1 MTAVEARRSPAVVML
16 DIAATAAVAAGLCLG
31 ALHLV
36 QPGLDPGWSVVSQ
49 YALGTQGWVLS
60 ASFLLLAAA
69 CATLAT
75 GLPVDELRRAGR
87 AGRVLLLVAALGL
100 ALSSV
105 FVIGTP
111 LHDVGSLLGN
121 AGLAV
126 AAVLIGRDLRRGLP
140 VLARRWSAVA
150 AHAPWVAAVLM
161 SAFIATGTWGVGL
174 LNRAVVL
181 GYIVWIVWAARRS
194 AARRLVG

>member
-1 MTAVEARRSPAVVML
+1 MTAVEVRRSPAVVML
-16 DIAATAAVAAGLCLG
+16 DIAAAAAVAAGLCLG

-69 CATLAT
+69 CATLAA
-75 GLPVDELRRAGR
+75 GLPADELRRAGR

-100 ALSSV
+100 VLSSV
-105 FVIGTP
+105 FVIGSP
-111 LHDVGSLLGN
+111 VHDIGSLLGN

-140 VLARRWSAVA
+140 TPARRWSAVA

-161 SAFIATGTWGVGL
+161 ALFIATSTWGVGL

-181 GYIVWIVWAARRS
+181 GYIVWIVWAARRG
-194 AARRLVG
+194 AARRPGG